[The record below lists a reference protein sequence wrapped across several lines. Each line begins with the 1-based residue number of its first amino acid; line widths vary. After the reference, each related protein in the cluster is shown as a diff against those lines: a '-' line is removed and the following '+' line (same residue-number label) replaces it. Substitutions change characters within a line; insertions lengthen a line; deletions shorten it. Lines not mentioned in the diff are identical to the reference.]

1 MPSVCTL
8 TRVLVPRQARFF
20 YNLQDDHD
28 EP

>member
-1 MPSVCTL
+1 MRSVCTL

-20 YNLQDDHD
+20 FNPQEDHD